1 MPAITGYTLE
11 DINRL
16 GWYHSLYLNHQE
28 SQKQGIAD
36 LKKIRQ
42 GGNLIAQE
50 REIRRQ
56 DGQCRTI
63 SFSTSI
69 LSMDDKHLYV
79 LGLIQDITE
88 RQQTEREN
96 CLLKERLEFLLA
108 SSPATIYSCKPY
120 GDYGATFMSKNIEA
134 ILGYKPEEFL
144 SESAFWANHIH
155 PEDAPIV
162 FTIYRL
168 SLNTTLISMNIDF
181 CIAMVT
187 TFGYGMQCVWCE
199 MNKASPTEIVGYF
212 ADISDLKQTQE
223 TLKRQLAAIEAAIDG
238 IAIMQGDTYLYLNQA
253 HLELFGY
260 ESPQELVGKT
270 WKLLYSQHELE
281 RFEREVFPVPGAIAL
296 GRERRSPCAK
306 MALPLPKG
314 YPSPSQ
320 TMDY

>member
-56 DGQCRTI
+56 DGQCHTI

-96 CLLKERLEFLLA
+96 CLLKERLESLLA
-108 SSPATIYSCKPY
+108 SSPATIYSCKP
-120 GDYGATFMSKNIEA
+120 
-134 ILGYKPEEFL
+134 
-144 SESAFWANHIH
+144 
-155 PEDAPIV
+155 
-162 FTIYRL
+162 
-168 SLNTTLISMNIDF
+168 
-181 CIAMVT
+181 
-187 TFGYGMQCVWCE
+187 
-199 MNKASPTEIVGYF
+199 
-212 ADISDLKQTQE
+212 
-223 TLKRQLAAIEAAIDG
+223 
-238 IAIMQGDTYLYLNQA
+238 
-253 HLELFGY
+253 
-260 ESPQELVGKT
+260 
-270 WKLLYSQHELE
+270 
-281 RFEREVFPVPGAIAL
+281 
-296 GRERRSPCAK
+296 
-306 MALPLPKG
+306 
-314 YPSPSQ
+314 
-320 TMDY
+320 